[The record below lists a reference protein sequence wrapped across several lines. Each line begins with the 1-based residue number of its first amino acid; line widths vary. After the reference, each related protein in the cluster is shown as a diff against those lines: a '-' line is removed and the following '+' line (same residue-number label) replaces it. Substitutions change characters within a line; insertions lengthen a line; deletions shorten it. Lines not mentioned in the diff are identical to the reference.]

1 MGFRRRKMN
10 QRAASGGEL
19 RAEDDVEGF
28 DLSGRASGLEK
39 LMAKRQMGNTAEI
52 ERKSRIALLIILI
65 VGALFVGVVVL
76 AIRSMAPAL

>member
-1 MGFRRRKMN
+1 M
-10 QRAASGGEL
+10 
-19 RAEDDVEGF
+19 
-28 DLSGRASGLEK
+28 EK